1 MSRTERLLELML
13 RLRTMRHFTV
23 QELANELHV
32 SRRTMLRDL
41 QALSVMGVP
50 LAATP
55 GPHGGYFL
63 LQKQL
68 LLPLSL
74 TEDEALGMLL
84 SYESLVEYA
93 DAPFAVQSLSAITKL
108 CNALPPDVVSR
119 LERLRAH
126 IVMSGTQRD
135 YTAPLLTELLQA
147 AIDEVHLNVKYESRS
162 QTAERLI
169 YPYGLY
175 ATDGFWYC
183 ACFDHKRQQHVS
195 LRADRVLSLQHVEGL
210 IEGLTQPA
218 KMSLRAWLQVNDP
231 EEEPLLELHVTINKQ
246 GMKHLN
252 WRAFLSN
259 LALDNDG
266 NGIIQQHIPLKELDF
281 YARQFLPLGSDA
293 IIASPPELI
302 EAIKHRAHAIL
313 ACYE

>member
-23 QELANELHV
+23 QELASELHV

-41 QALSVMGVP
+41 QALSTMGVP

-84 SYESLVEYA
+84 SYEALVEYA

-108 CNALPPDVVSR
+108 CNALPPDVVRR

-126 IVMSGTQRD
+126 LVMSGTQRD
-135 YTAPLLTELLQA
+135 YTAPFLTELLQA

-175 ATDGFWYC
+175 AADGFWYC
-183 ACFDHKRQQHVS
+183 ACFDHTRQQHIS
-195 LRADRVLSLQHVEGL
+195 LRADRILSLQRVEGL
-210 IEGLTQPA
+210 EKPQHI
-218 KMSLRAWLQVNDP
+218 SLREWLQVIDP
-231 EEEPLLELHVTINKQ
+231 DEGSLLELHVTINKR
-246 GMKHLN
+246 GMNHLN
-252 WRAFLSN
+252 WSPFLSH
-259 LALDNDG
+259 LTLDNDG
-266 NGIIQQHIPLKELDF
+266 NGTIQQHIPLKELDF
-281 YARQFLPLGSDA
+281 YTRQFLPLGSDA
-293 IIASPPELI
+293 IVASPPELI
-302 EAIKHRAHAIL
+302 EVIKQEAGAIL

>member
-23 QELANELHV
+23 QELAHELHV

-41 QALSVMGVP
+41 QALSMMGVP

-84 SYESLVEYA
+84 SYEALVEYA
-93 DAPFAVQSLSAITKL
+93 DTPFAVQSLSAITKL
-108 CNALPPDVVSR
+108 CNALPPDVVRR

-126 IVMSGTQRD
+126 LVISGTQRD

-147 AIDEVHLNVKYESRS
+147 AIDEVHLNIKYESRS
-162 QTAERLI
+162 QTTERLI

-183 ACFDHKRQQHVS
+183 ACFDHRRLLHVS
-195 LRADRVLSLQHVEGL
+195 LRADRVLSLQRV
-210 IEGLTQPA
+210 EGLTQPA

-231 EEEPLLELHVTINKQ
+231 DEEPLLELCVIINKR
-246 GMKHLN
+246 GMK
-252 WRAFLSN
+252 
-259 LALDNDG
+259 
-266 NGIIQQHIPLKELDF
+266 
-281 YARQFLPLGSDA
+281 RQGL
-293 IIASPPELI
+293 
-302 EAIKHRAHAIL
+302 
-313 ACYE
+313 

>member
-13 RLRTMRHFTV
+13 RLRSMRHFTV
-23 QELANELHV
+23 QELADELHV

-41 QALSVMGVP
+41 QALSMLGVP
-50 LAATP
+50 LGATP

-74 TEDEALGMLL
+74 TEDEALGMVLA
-84 SYESLVEYA
+84 YEALAEYA
-93 DAPFAVQSLSAITKL
+93 DSPFAIQSLSAITKL
-108 CNALPPDVVSR
+108 CNVLPPDVVQR

-126 IVMSGTQRD
+126 LVISGTQRA

-147 AIDEVHLNVKYESRS
+147 ALDEIHLNVKYESRS

-175 ATDGFWYC
+175 AADGFWYC

-195 LRADRVLSLQHVEGL
+195 LRADRVLSLQRA
-210 IEGLTQPA
+210 EGLTLPA

-231 EEEPLLELHVTINKQ
+231 NEGPLLELRVTINKR

-252 WRAFLSN
+252 WSAFLPN
-259 LALDNDG
+259 LTLDADG
-266 NGIIQQHIPLKELDF
+266 NGSIKQQIPLKELDF
-281 YARQFLPLGSDA
+281 YARQFLPLGKNTV
-293 IIASPPELI
+293 ITSPPELI
-302 EAIKHRAHAIL
+302 EAIKQQAREIL

>member
-13 RLRTMRHFTV
+13 RLRTMHHFTV
-23 QELANELHV
+23 QELADELHV

-41 QALSVMGVP
+41 QALSMMGVP
-50 LAATP
+50 LGATP

-74 TEDEALGMLL
+74 TEDEALGMALA
-84 SYESLVEYA
+84 YEALVEYA
-93 DAPFAVQSLSAITKL
+93 DAPFAVQSHSAITKL
-108 CNALPPDVVSR
+108 CNALPPDVVQR

-126 IVMSGTQRD
+126 LVISGTQRA

-169 YPYGLY
+169 YPYGLF

-195 LRADRVLSLQHVEGL
+195 LRADRVLSLQRV
-210 IEGLTQPA
+210 EGLTQPA

-231 EEEPLLELHVTINKQ
+231 DEEPLLELCVIINKR
-246 GMKHLN
+246 GMKRLN

-293 IIASPPELI
+293 IITSPPELI
-302 EAIKHRAHAIL
+302 EAIKQEARTIL